1 MHAIAALTRRA
12 RRPLRA
18 TMETAMEVAALAVFV
33 AMVAAW
39 ASVGMG

>member
-1 MHAIAALTRRA
+1 MHALATFTRRA

-18 TMETAMEVAALAVFV
+18 TLETAMEVAVLAVFV

-39 ASVGMG
+39 ASIGMG